1 MFQLFNN
8 KITIYLPTD
17 ILKYIHHEISFMI
30 LNEVKQFQLIM
41 NSLNMVM
48 KLFFEELI
56 CGREFENFRKMSIHS
71 RSFSSDTFQE
81 NPSEMK

>member
-41 NSLNMVM
+41 NSLIVIMEWLL
-48 KLFFEELI
+48 LFAI
-56 CGREFENFRKMSIHS
+56 R
-71 RSFSSDTFQE
+71 
-81 NPSEMK
+81 